1 MQDIPI
7 HLNLVALIIILGI
20 FLGLFISY
28 FIIKKSF
35 RHNTSNLFMG
45 VFILVLSLVMLEG
58 WLNYTGYIFKVLWA
72 TNFAEP
78 FNFIIAPL
86 IYLFGISQFKGFK
99 KEKQWPHFLPF
110 LFWLGYCIFFFTQSD
125 IFKYNAN
132 IDVMQLDIPYLID
145 VQKISYDPLHI
156 RTYTNIFTGISFVIY
171 TVIIVRLL
179 LIKSRSLGQP
189 IFNTTNKT
197 LISLRNSLAH
207 FIIIIVIF
215 IIVKL
220 IFKNDVGDYFI
231 FLYLSFMIFMTAVQI
246 MNSSDY
252 YNQVSSFLEVPTL
265 KYKKS
270 SLDTNTKE
278 IILNG
283 IVQQMKSEKYFK
295 SSTASLS
302 GLAKSIGESSHHVS
316 QVINEKLNQSFFE
329 MLASYRVEE
338 AKVILK
344 TELGKK
350 LTIEEIAEQVGYNS
364 KSAFNTA
371 FKKFALQT
379 PSEYRNIN

>member
-1 MQDIPI
+1 MQDIPVT
-7 HLNLVALIIILGI
+7 LNIVALIIILGVFI
-20 FLGLFISY
+20 GFFISF
-28 FIIKKSF
+28 FIIKKSIKT
-35 RHNTSNLFMG
+35 NTSNLFMG
-45 VFILVLSLVMLEG
+45 VFILVLSFVMLEG

-86 IYLFGISQFKGFK
+86 IYLFVISQFKNFK
-99 KEKQWPHFLPF
+99 IEKQWPHFLPF
-110 LFWLGYCIFFFTQSD
+110 VFWLGYCVFFFIQSD
-125 IFKYNAN
+125 VFKYNSN
-132 IDVMQLDIPYLID
+132 IDVMQLDIPFLNND
-145 VQKISYDPLHI
+145 PKTSDDPLHI
-156 RTYTNIFTGISFVIY
+156 RTYINIMTGISFVIY
-171 TVIIVRLL
+171 NIFIVRLL
-179 LIKSRSLGQP
+179 LIKSKSLSQT

-197 LISLRNSLAH
+197 LISLRNSLIH
-207 FIIIIVIF
+207 FLIIIFIF

-231 FLYLSFMIFMTAVQI
+231 FLYLTFMIFMTAVQI
-246 MNSSDY
+246 MNTSNY
-252 YNQVSSFLEVPTL
+252 YNEVSSFLEAPTL

-270 SLDTNTKE
+270 SLDDATKE
-278 IILNG
+278 TILKG
-283 IVQQMKSEKYFK
+283 IVQQMKVEKYFK

-302 GLAKSIGESSHHVS
+302 SLAKALHESSHHVS

-338 AKVILK
+338 AKSILK

-371 FKKFALQT
+371 FKKITSKT
-379 PSEYRNIN
+379 PSEYRDS